1 MLVAC
6 SAGSVAW
13 AQVSPPLPSETRPGE
28 KPLPLP
34 EFRKPAPELLE
45 LPPVKPPE
53 AGHVPLGVRVT
64 VRKFR
69 ITGNTA
75 ISDAELAKVAAPFEN
90 RELGSAE
97 LEELRR
103 QLTLLY
109 VNRGYINSGAVI
121 PDQRIADGMVEIR
134 IVEGRLARIE
144 VEGTEHFRESY
155 FRDRIELHAGPPL
168 NMGELEQGLQIRLRD
183 PLVTS
188 INAQL
193 VPGERPGEAVLKTK
207 IAEAPRYDL
216 GASLDNKL
224 SPSLGEAQLGLH
236 GALRNLYGGGDVLTA
251 DISGAEG
258 IPYDLLVR
266 YRAPLTAN
274 DTTLGLYYE
283 RAKSE
288 VVQSPFDVLEITSE
302 IESFGLQLSRPVY
315 QTASRDLL
323 LGASLER
330 RESKTSLLGVP
341 FSFSPGV
348 EDGKATVAVLRLAQ
362 DFVDRGRDQVVAARS
377 VFSFGLDAFGST
389 VHDDLP
395 DSRFATWLVQ
405 FQWVRRLSERGDQ
418 LHFRASGQFANDSL
432 LPIEQFSVGGLDSVR
447 GFRTNQLVRD
457 YGYNASLEYR
467 FPVFANP
474 VGWRNLQLAVFSDTG
489 GAKNKEGPNPTPT
502 RLTGIGAGLI
512 WSLGARY
519 QAELYF
525 ADGRTDLSDQPG
537 HSLQDDGVH
546 FRFVAFPMRP

>member
-1 MLVAC
+1 MGNV
-6 SAGSVAW
+6 W
-13 AQVSPPLPSETRPGE
+13 AQISPPLPSETRPGE

-53 AGHVPLGVRVT
+53 AGRVPFGVRVT

-75 ISDAELAKVAAPFEN
+75 ISEAELAKVAAPFEN

-121 PDQRIADGMVEIR
+121 PDQRLTDGVVEIR
-134 IVEGRLARIE
+134 IIEGRLARIE
-144 VEGTEHFRESY
+144 VEGTEHFRKEY
-155 FRDRIELHAGPPL
+155 FSDRIELHAGPPL

-193 VPGERPGEAVLKTK
+193 VPGERPGEAVLKTR

-224 SPSLGEAQLGLH
+224 SPSLGEAQLTLH

-251 DISGAEG
+251 DFSGAEG
-258 IPYDLLVR
+258 IPYDILVR
-266 YRAPLTAN
+266 YRAPLTAR

-288 VVQSPFDVLEITSE
+288 VVQKPFDALEITSE

-315 QTASRDLL
+315 RTANRDLL

-330 RESKTSLLGVP
+330 RESETSLLGEP

-348 EDGKATVAVLRLAQ
+348 ENGKATVAVLRLAQ
-362 DFVDRGRDQVVAARS
+362 DFVDRARDQVVAARS
-377 VFSFGLDAFGST
+377 IFSFGLDAFGST
-389 VHDDLP
+389 VHDDAP
-395 DSRFATWLVQ
+395 DSRFVTWLLQ
-405 FQWVRRLSERGDQ
+405 FQWVRRFGERGHQ
-418 LHFRASGQFANDSL
+418 LHFRASGQFANDPL

-457 YGYNASLEYR
+457 YGYTASLEYR
-467 FPVFANP
+467 LPVFSNP
-474 VGWRNLQLAVFSDTG
+474 TGWRNLQLAAFADTG
-489 GAKNKEGPNPTPT
+489 GAKNKDGPNPTPT
-502 RLTGIGAGLI
+502 RLTGLGLGLV

-519 QAELYF
+519 QAEIYF
-525 ADGRTDLSDQPG
+525 ADGRTDVPEQPG

-546 FRFVAFPMRP
+546 FRFIAFPMRP